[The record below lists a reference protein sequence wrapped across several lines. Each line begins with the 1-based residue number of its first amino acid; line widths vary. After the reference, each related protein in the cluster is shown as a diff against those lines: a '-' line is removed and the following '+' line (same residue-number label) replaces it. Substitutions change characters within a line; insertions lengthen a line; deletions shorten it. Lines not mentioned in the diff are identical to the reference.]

1 MPKPSNL
8 PGQCALDLL
17 PTRPEAECSI
27 PFSPKGI
34 RRPWHRPVEVICRVS
49 MGGIG
54 DRHG

>member
-27 PFSPKGI
+27 PFAPKGI